1 MALEP
6 TRFGMQPHKFNGAFT
21 APLPLRSHS
30 FLRDPRTASAI
41 RDGVIDVAVGGSAS
55 GGASI
60 PKVRACVFART
71 CGSVKLGWHR
81 AVPSFHREEDSLRC
95 VPSVGCWQGA
105 TNEAVLR
112 FLEPWR
118 EARVLR
124 LSDAKGAF
132 SGWESNHLQAR
143 PHVGVLLMGVVV
155 VGWCHSNSVIVI
167 EASPTRRALRS
178 SSTVRL
184 MCIPA
189 VVAPS
194 AGAALFDD
202 DGLLPVARR
211 VVLLEPRQRQ

>member
-81 AVPSFHREEDSLRC
+81 AVPSFHRGGRSFAMRTLRW
-95 VPSVGCWQGA
+95 VLAGCDQRGGA
-105 TNEAVLR
+105 AV
-112 FLEPWR
+112 
-118 EARVLR
+118 
-124 LSDAKGAF
+124 S
-132 SGWESNHLQAR
+132 
-143 PHVGVLLMGVVV
+143 
-155 VGWCHSNSVIVI
+155 
-167 EASPTRRALRS
+167 RALAGGAGAAAFGREG
-178 SSTVRL
+178 RL
-184 MCIPA
+184 QWLG
-189 VVAPS
+189 VQPS
-194 AGAALFDD
+194 AGTPSRWGIVDGRGSRWMVPLELGDRHRSLADALRPALFEHRAADVHPCRCR
-202 DGLLPVARR
+202 PVGRR
-211 VVLLEPRQRQ
+211 GSFRR